1 MAKILYV
8 WKSPFPW
15 DVRVEKFCN
24 SLADFGNFV
33 VLLARWGG
41 ESLQNEVY
49 GKFYIH
55 RIGYNAKPYFFN
67 PFPGNPYWKK
77 ELHSAILKYQP
88 DLIIVREFFLVD
100 IVRKAIERRNI
111 PLIFDMAENYPEAM
125 KLWKKYNSSFLR
137 RFMMHKVRLPDIYEK
152 KAVLASHA
160 IITVCLE
167 QKQRLIDQ
175 YSFEPDKIEIIHN
188 TPNMEW
194 FSNVPKTIHT
204 PPRTLG
210 YHGYLTHDKPI
221 QKFVKYFTEV
231 SSESSPPKLL
241 IAGDG
246 DYLNELKSMVMSS
259 KEPQNIVLKGKY
271 AFNELP
277 QILTEIDIG
286 LLPYERNGFVDYTL
300 TNKLFDYFAV
310 GRPVIVSNSPPMVRV
325 INETK
330 AGIIVD
336 IDDEGKTKQIIKNL
350 DRFDWQEMSRN
361 ALNWATTKYNWGI
374 DSQRLLHFLLKYL

>member
-8 WKSPFPW
+8 WKSFFPW
-15 DVRVEKFCN
+15 DIRVEKFCN

-41 ESLQNEVY
+41 ELLQNEEF

-55 RIGYNAKPYFFN
+55 RAGYNTKNFFFN

-77 ELHSAILKYQP
+77 ELRLAISKYQP

-100 IVRKAIERRNI
+100 VVRKAIGRSNI

-125 KLWKKYNSSFLR
+125 RLWKKYNSSLLR

-152 KAVLASHA
+152 KAVLASDA

-175 YSFEPDKIEIIHN
+175 YSFNDDKIEIIHN

-194 FSNVPKTIHT
+194 FSNVPTTIHI

-221 QKFVKYFTEV
+221 QKFVKYFSEV
-231 SSESSPPKLL
+231 SSEISTPNLL

-246 DYLNELKSMVMSS
+246 DCLRELKSIVVNS
-259 KEPQNIVLKGKY
+259 KQTKNIVLKGKY
-271 AFNELP
+271 TFNELP
-277 QILTEIDIG
+277 QILTQIDIG
-286 LLPYERNGFVDYTL
+286 LLPYQRNGFVDYTL

-310 GRPVIVSNSPPMVRV
+310 GRPVIVSDSPPMVRV
-325 INETK
+325 VNETK

-336 IDDEGKTKQIIKNL
+336 IENEKNIRQIIENL
-350 DRFDWQEMSRN
+350 DRFDWKEMSEN
-361 ALNWATTKYNWGI
+361 AFSWAVTKYNWSI
-374 DSQRLLHFLLKYL
+374 DSQRLWHFLMKYL

>member
-15 DVRVEKFCN
+15 DIRVEKFCN
-24 SLADFGNFV
+24 SLASFGNNV
-33 VLLARWGG
+33 TLLARWGG
-41 ESLQNEVY
+41 EHLQTEEFE
-49 GKFYIH
+49 KFNIH
-55 RIGYNAKPYFFN
+55 RIGYNVKPFFFN
-67 PFPGNPYWKK
+67 PFPGNPYWQK
-77 ELHSAILKYQP
+77 ELRSAILKYKP

-100 IVRKAIERRNI
+100 VVRKAIARDNI

-125 KLWKKYNSSFLR
+125 RLWKKYNSSLLR
-137 RFMMHKVRLPDIYEK
+137 RFIMHKVRLPDIYEK
-152 KAVLASHA
+152 KAVLASDA

-175 YSFEPDKIEIIHN
+175 YSFDPDKIEIVHN

-194 FSNVPKTIHT
+194 FSYVPKTIHI

-221 QKFVKYFTEV
+221 QKFVKYFAGV
-231 SSESSPPKLL
+231 SSESSPLKLL

-246 DYLNELKSMVMSS
+246 DYLNELKSIVMNS
-259 KEPQNIVLKGKY
+259 KQSQNIILKGRY
-271 AFNELP
+271 PFNELP

-325 INETK
+325 IKETK

-336 IDDEGKTKQIIKNL
+336 IDNEKNTKQIIKNL
-350 DRFDWQEMSRN
+350 DRFDWEEMSKN
-361 ALNWATTKYNWGI
+361 AYTWAVSRYNWSI
-374 DSQRLLHFLLKYL
+374 DSQRLLHFLMKYL